1 MESRCSVALVGRPN
15 VGKSRL
21 FNRLAGRRIAIVHD
35 QPGVT
40 RDVNPVEIDGEYVLM
55 DTGGIGL
62 GLETTAESIREAIED
77 QVYVAVNAADLILLV
92 VDGSE
97 GCTALDEEILAQLR
111 RNGKVPS
118 LVINKIDSVEV
129 EERGLEF
136 AHLGLEG
143 NLLVSAEHGR
153 GIGELRK
160 AIQEKLGGRRNN
172 RSQTDSDRIKICF
185 AGRPNVGK
193 SALCNGLLE
202 SERLIVNEV
211 AGTTR
216 DAVELDLNH
225 TDSSGDEWRFRLVDT
240 AGMRKR
246 RRTSSSV
253 EFFSS
258 VRAQQATER
267 ADVVFLVLDALSG
280 VTRQDKLLAGQILE
294 AGRALVVVVNKW
306 DLAHELFERSPP
318 GQYED
323 LETFMEA
330 YSAAIEKELFFLPG
344 SPILYVSALKRL
356 DLDRILDHARQLEKI
371 QNTELPTPRVNSL
384 IKRLMLK
391 NSPSI
396 IRGKRLKVYY
406 AVQVGK
412 RPIRIRLFC
421 NRAENLEDNYRRYL
435 EHGFVSEFQLGGCP
449 VRFEE
454 SSKRARK

>member
-172 RSQTDSDRIKICF
+172 RSQTDS
-185 AGRPNVGK
+185 
-193 SALCNGLLE
+193 E
-202 SERLIVNEV
+202 S
-211 AGTTR
+211 
-216 DAVELDLNH
+216 H
-225 TDSSGDEWRFRLVDT
+225 
-240 AGMRKR
+240 
-246 RRTSSSV
+246 
-253 EFFSS
+253 
-258 VRAQQATER
+258 
-267 ADVVFLVLDALSG
+267 
-280 VTRQDKLLAGQILE
+280 
-294 AGRALVVVVNKW
+294 
-306 DLAHELFERSPP
+306 
-318 GQYED
+318 
-323 LETFMEA
+323 
-330 YSAAIEKELFFLPG
+330 
-344 SPILYVSALKRL
+344 
-356 DLDRILDHARQLEKI
+356 
-371 QNTELPTPRVNSL
+371 
-384 IKRLMLK
+384 
-391 NSPSI
+391 
-396 IRGKRLKVYY
+396 
-406 AVQVGK
+406 
-412 RPIRIRLFC
+412 
-421 NRAENLEDNYRRYL
+421 
-435 EHGFVSEFQLGGCP
+435 
-449 VRFEE
+449 
-454 SSKRARK
+454 